1 MRAPLCFAVLC
12 VVLLAGSCKSRKLQ
26 EQLTVLEQERAS
38 LTQRLDQH
46 KNGLRE
52 ATLRVDTLNSEL
64 TTYNTDIHS
73 FVAAHRIAAECI
85 RASRSTWGDNSTF
98 SHDASATT
106 RLGSALCSVALLN
119 AQFAQEVTRVA
130 DKLGEADAHV
140 RQLKDQIAAA
150 ERELA
155 AERAEVAKSEAAV
168 GDIAVEIADVQR
180 QMDR

>member
-1 MRAPLCFAVLC
+1 MRAPLRFGALFIVLI
-12 VVLLAGSCKSRKLQ
+12 AGGCKSRRLQ
-26 EQLTVLEQERAS
+26 EQLTVLEQERTS

-46 KNGLRE
+46 KNSLRD
-52 ATLRVDTLNSEL
+52 ATVRVDTLNSEL

-73 FVAAHRIAAECI
+73 FVEAHRIAAECI

-98 SHDASATT
+98 SHDVAPTT
-106 RLGSALCSVALLN
+106 RLGSALCRLGLLN

-130 DKLGEADAHV
+130 GKLSEADAHV
-140 RQLKDQIAAA
+140 RQLKEQIAAG

-180 QMDR
+180 QMER

>member
-1 MRAPLCFAVLC
+1 MRAPHRFVALC
-12 VVLLAGSCKSRKLQ
+12 VILLAFGCERRKLQ
-26 EQLTVLEQERAS
+26 ERLTVLEQERAS

-46 KNGLRE
+46 KNSLRD

-98 SHDASATT
+98 SHDVSATT
-106 RLGSALCSVALLN
+106 RLGSALCSVGLLN

-130 DKLGEADAHV
+130 EKLGEADAHV
-140 RQLKDQIAAA
+140 RQLKEQIAAG

-155 AERAEVAKSEAAV
+155 AERAEVAKSEAVV
-168 GDIAVEIADVQR
+168 GDIAAEIVDVQR
-180 QMDR
+180 QLDR